1 VSAEAEHEV
10 GFEEIY
16 ASAGS
21 DLKAVPG
28 PPWHRIRRW
37 SLGSTGC
44 LRFAVRPLVVGCG
57 LGDDAEALSRRGY
70 QVNAF
75 DIAPT
80 AIATCRRRSPNSG
93 VDYQVADLFGL
104 PDAWRA
110 RFDLVVEVRTL
121 QPLPTQECANV
132 AAAIA
137 GTARRGA
144 LVWVHCLA
152 RDDAEPVT
160 TRPWPVSR
168 SELNAF
174 EDAGLRHLEF
184 REEPATGGRVY
195 QHPSRLLC
203 SAGRPPLRVY
213 GKADAGDTALAS
225 AGPSRPSAP
234 EWTHAR
240 WRINRS
246 PHRE

>member
-21 DLKAVPG
+21 DLKAVP
-28 PPWHRIRRW
+28 WA
-37 SLGSTGC
+37 SLAPHPALVAWLDGLSE
-44 LRFAVRPLVVGCG
+44 VRGQAALVVGCG
-57 LGDDAEALSRRGY
+57 LGDDAEAVSRRGY
-70 QVNAF
+70 QVSAF
-75 DIAPT
+75 DTAPT
-80 AIATCRRRSPNSG
+80 AIATCRRRFPDSG

-121 QPLPTQECANV
+121 QSLPTQERANV

-137 GTARRGA
+137 GTARGGV
-144 LVWVHCLA
+144 LVWVRCLA

-174 EDAGLRHLEF
+174 GDAGLRQLEF
-184 REEPATGGRVY
+184 RGEPATGGR
-195 QHPSRLLC
+195 
-203 SAGRPPLRVY
+203 GRSFTVLYRR
-213 GKADAGDTALAS
+213 D
-225 AGPSRPSAP
+225 
-234 EWTHAR
+234 
-240 WRINRS
+240 
-246 PHRE
+246 